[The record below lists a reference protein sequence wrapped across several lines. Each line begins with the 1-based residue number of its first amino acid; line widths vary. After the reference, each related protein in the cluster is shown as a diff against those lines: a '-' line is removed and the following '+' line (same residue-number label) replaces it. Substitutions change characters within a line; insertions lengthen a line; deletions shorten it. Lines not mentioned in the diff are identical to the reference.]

1 MNTLPIKEIKY
12 ISKKAQLESLDPQMA
27 SMLDFSEHLSPALQ
41 SIHDRDSCFHCKQKR
56 LVSDPNEPT
65 DEQPV
70 RQVLMLFYNL
80 ETGLILEKETGR
92 LYEAKKGSARHKIL
106 TLLIRHKK
114 FISTALLV
122 TATGIS
128 DAGSVSRTIQKMN
141 TLFAKHFETEQKL
154 IVGKIGRGYRINPSI
169 RFVSEK

>member
-1 MNTLPIKEIKY
+1 MNTLPIKEMKY
-12 ISKKAQLESLDPQMA
+12 ISMRTQLTSLDPRMA
-27 SMLDFSEHLSPALQ
+27 SILDFSEHFNPALH
-41 SIHDRDSCFHCKQKR
+41 SVHDRDSCFHCKQKR
-56 LVSDPNEPT
+56 LVFDPNEPT

-80 ETGLILEKETGR
+80 EDGSILEKETGY

-106 TLLIRHKK
+106 TLLIRQKI
-114 FISTALLV
+114 FIPTDILV

-128 DAGSVSRTIQKMN
+128 DAGSVSRTIQKIN
-141 TLFAKHFETEQKL
+141 SLFAKHFETEQKL
-154 IVGKIGRGYRINPSI
+154 IIGKIGRGYRINPAI